1 MQPGAR
7 PVRNTELS
15 ESRGGNGSICPNVG
29 RDGRDGLPGVPGAT
43 GRDGKGGERG
53 EKGDLGLRGPPGP
66 PGPRSGGAVYTR
78 WGRMDCPAVS
88 GTRLVY
94 TGIVGG
100 TYHSTKG
107 GASNYLCMPKN
118 PDYLEYTPG
127 VQGWSP
133 VHGAEYEAHAPYSN
147 SNFRHLDDDNVPCA
161 VCQVTS
167 RNTMLMIPAKTQCPE
182 FWTREYYGYLMTEW
196 IGNYRTM
203 FECVDRY
210 AQALPGLAA
219 DTEGVRFLFTEGTCN
234 GLPCPPYDPQK
245 ELTCVVCTN

>member
-1 MQPGAR
+1 MQPRAR
-7 PVRNTELS
+7 PERNTELS

-29 RDGRDGLPGVPGAT
+29 RDGRDGLSGVPGAT
-43 GRDGKGGERG
+43 GRDGKDGDRE
-53 EKGDLGLRGPPGP
+53 EKGDPGLQGPPGP

-94 TGIVGG
+94 TGMVGG
-100 TYHSTKG
+100 TYFSTKG

-127 VQGWSP
+127 IQGWSP
-133 VHGAEYEAHAPYSN
+133 VHGAEYQTHGPYSN
-147 SNFRHLDDDNVPCA
+147 SNFGHLDDDNVPCA
-161 VCQVTS
+161 VCQVIS
-167 RNTMLMIPAKTQCPE
+167 RDTVLMIPAKTQCPE
-182 FWTREYYGYLMTEW
+182 FWTREYYGYLMSHY
-196 IGNYRTM
+196 IGNHRSM
-203 FECVDRY
+203 FECVDKD
-210 AQALPGLAA
+210 AQALPGGSANTHGIL
-219 DTEGVRFLFTEGTCN
+219 FHFTEGTCN